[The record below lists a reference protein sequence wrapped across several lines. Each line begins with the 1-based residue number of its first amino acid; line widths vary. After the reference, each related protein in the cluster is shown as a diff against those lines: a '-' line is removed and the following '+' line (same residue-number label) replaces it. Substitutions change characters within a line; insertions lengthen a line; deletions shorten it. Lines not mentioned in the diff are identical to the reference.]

1 MSNYDTIIFYCPI
14 CKEKNN
20 VQVIHEKAKKA
31 FFQSTNIPA
40 YIAVSIESHW
50 KLYPNQKYQQKINCE
65 KCSKTLV
72 LGFGDIPVRKYNL
85 TVKLDCSNDYTGM
98 EGWYEDQVPNTTD
111 EEYT

>member
-1 MSNYDTIIFYCPI
+1 MSDYDTIIFYCPI

-40 YIAVSIESHW
+40 YVAVSIKS
-50 KLYPNQKYQQKINCE
+50 QKINCE

-85 TVKLDCSNDYTGM
+85 TVKLDCSNDFTGM

-111 EEYT
+111 EDYAI

>member
-40 YIAVSIESHW
+40 YVAVSIKS
-50 KLYPNQKYQQKINCE
+50 QKINCE

-85 TVKLDCSNDYTGM
+85 TVKLDCSNDFTGM
-98 EGWYEDQVPNTTD
+98 EGWYEDQISRETD
-111 EEYT
+111 EDYAI

>member
-40 YIAVSIESHW
+40 YVAVSIKS
-50 KLYPNQKYQQKINCE
+50 QKINCE

-72 LGFGDIPVRKYNL
+72 LGFGDIPVRQYNL
-85 TVKLDCSNDYTGM
+85 IVKLDCSNDYTGM
-98 EGWYEDQVPNTTD
+98 EGWYD
-111 EEYT
+111 EEYL

>member
-1 MSNYDTIIFYCPI
+1 MINYDTIIFYCPI

-40 YIAVSIESHW
+40 YVAVSIKS
-50 KLYPNQKYQQKINCE
+50 QKINCE

-72 LGFGDIPVRKYNL
+72 LGFGDIPVRQYNL

-98 EGWYEDQVPNTTD
+98 EGWYEDQIPKATD

>member
-1 MSNYDTIIFYCPI
+1 MSDYDTIIFYCPI

-40 YIAVSIESHW
+40 YVAVSIKS
-50 KLYPNQKYQQKINCE
+50 QKINCE

-98 EGWYEDQVPNTTD
+98 EGWYEMECNGNNIPGASN
-111 EEYT
+111 EEYS

>member
-40 YIAVSIESHW
+40 YVAVSIKS
-50 KLYPNQKYQQKINCE
+50 QKINCE

-111 EEYT
+111 EDYAI

>member
-1 MSNYDTIIFYCPI
+1 MSDYDTIIFYCPI

-40 YIAVSIESHW
+40 YVAVSIKS
-50 KLYPNQKYQQKINCE
+50 QKINCE

-111 EEYT
+111 EDYT

>member
-1 MSNYDTIIFYCPI
+1 MDYDTIIFYCPV
-14 CKEKNN
+14 CREKNN
-20 VQVIHEKAKKA
+20 VQVIHEKAKNA

-40 YIAVSIESHW
+40 YVAVSIKS
-50 KLYPNQKYQQKINCE
+50 QKINCE

-98 EGWYEDQVPNTTD
+98 EGWYEDQIPKATD